1 MKIPSFKKL
10 FAVVLS
16 ALMLSSVFTLPL
28 SVNAAQIPDDS
39 GISVSVNDTFTD
51 ENGIVYTFTNN
62 SGVKNKKSAWIITG
76 HNGTTSDLKYIYW
89 NKNGYDTIIIG
100 ESAFRDNLVLNTMDV
115 PNSIYRID
123 DYAFYGCSNLTL
135 IRLERPYENDKLET
149 IGKYAFAYCDS
160 LKYTD
165 LNKYTNIISE
175 YAFLGCTNLEEV
187 SSSTKS
193 IGKGAF
199 SGCEKLTEV
208 SFSNS
213 LTELGSYAFEDCESL
228 SYIKIP
234 SKVTNIKDGTFSG
247 CTSLANIEIPNTVTS
262 ISDTAFEGCEN
273 LVIHGYAGSAA
284 EVFANK
290 NGFDF
295 VEINN
300 NPSDFTYTL
309 LDNKTAQITGYTGN
323 NTKITIPTSIDGH
336 IVTSIGYQS
345 FYNNTN
351 IESVIIP
358 NTITEIRMMAFANNT
373 NLSSV
378 KFGKNVK
385 AIDKSVFKGCTKLS
399 QISIPNDR
407 IDIATGS
414 FSDTAYYKDS
424 NNWTDGGFYV
434 GRHLVEIKDKSVK
447 TFKIKSSTISISSD
461 VFRNSSYLSEI
472 EIPNRV
478 QKIKSNTFSDC
489 VNLSKVTIIN
499 GVKVIGDEAF
509 KNCKSLN
516 EIIIPDSV
524 YKINDSAFEGC
535 KNLVKAKLSNNLS
548 VISKYLFKNCSSLND
563 ISIPDGVKTIN
574 KLAFENCIGLTQI
587 TIPVTEIGNYA
598 FMNCSNLTQITIP
611 DSVTE
616 IGSYAFIN
624 CTSLAQII
632 IPNSVTEI
640 GTSAFANCTSLAQ
653 FTLSYSVTKIRAS
666 VFANCTSL
674 AQIIIPNSVTEIGA
688 SAFANCTSLAQITIP
703 NSVIKIGNSTFTN
716 CSALIQVTIPN
727 SVTEIGISAFKDCT
741 NLMNITFSNQIKR
754 ISYGLFNNC
763 INLSAFSIPYSVT
776 VIEPYAFLN
785 CKSLTKIT
793 VPKTVSSIGV
803 CALGYSDTSTKLEDF
818 AIYGYQLTAAEKYTI
833 DYQIKFVDLE
843 PGVIKNLSYTV
854 LPNGT
859 VKITDYTGI
868 KTILDIPDTLNGH
881 KVVAIG
887 QYAFNCCSNIEEV
900 TIPDSVKTIESNAF
914 LNCTKLRKVHIPD
927 SVTSIGYGAFLNCH
941 ALEDIEISDNLK
953 ALGSKCFISSVFYK
967 NKNNWENG
975 ALYLENYLI
984 AVDTTLAGNYSVK
997 KGTKLIADSAFIDCK
1012 NLTDIVLPKSLK
1024 TIDNNAFKNC
1034 TSLKNIT
1041 IPKNVTSISATAFT
1055 GCSNF
1060 TIYGSAGSFAETFAN
1075 QNNIPFVNI
1084 SGLSPVFEYNLLDN
1098 GTIAITKCISAE
1110 ENLTVPEVLDG
1121 YTVTAIGD
1129 NAFTGNTDITTL
1141 SFADSITSIGE
1152 HSFKDCDE
1160 LISVTIPKNITSI
1173 GYGAFYN
1180 CTELT
1185 DITLHDNINNLSANV
1200 FFNTGYYNNKNN
1212 WDNGVLYI
1220 DNYLIKADTTLE
1232 GKYSIK
1238 DGTKAIADSA
1248 FLNCENVVEI
1258 NVPESVERIGNV
1270 SFKGCSNL
1278 EKITLPVSVTDIK
1291 PNAFANDAFLTIYGY
1306 AGSFAEKYANEN
1318 GIEFVDITPVIYAIG
1333 DIDLDGDVT
1342 ILDVTLM
1349 QRYCADDVVLN
1360 DTQLSVADVD
1370 KNDSIDINDATA
1382 IQRLLVE

>member
-123 DYAFYGCSNLTL
+123 DYAFYSCSNLTRV
-135 IRLERPYENDKLET
+135 RLERPYESDKLET

-160 LKYTD
+160 LKYIPINTHA
-165 LNKYTNIISE
+165 NIISE
-175 YAFLGCTNLEEV
+175 YAFLGCTNLEQV
-187 SSSTKS
+187 NSSTKS

-199 SGCEKLTEV
+199 SGCKKLTEV
-208 SFSNS
+208 SFSDF

-262 ISDTAFEGCEN
+262 ISDTAFEGCDN

-323 NTKITIPTSIDGH
+323 NTQITIPTSIDGH

-424 NNWTDGGFYV
+424 NNWSDGGFYV

-461 VFRNSSYLSEI
+461 VFRNSSYLTEI

-489 VNLSKVTIIN
+489 VNLSKVKINN

-524 YKINDSAFEGC
+524 YKIGDSAFEGC
-535 KNLVKAKLSNNLS
+535 ENLAKATLSNNLS

-563 ISIPDGVKTIN
+563 IFIPNGVKAIN
-574 KLAFENCIGLTQI
+574 KLAFENCTGLTQV

-616 IGSYAFIN
+616 IGSYAFTN

-653 FTLSYSVTKIRAS
+653 ISIPNSVIKIGISTFTNCSALTQVT
-666 VFANCTSL
+666 
-674 AQIIIPNSVTEIGA
+674 IPNSVTEIGA
-688 SAFANCTSLAQITIP
+688 SAFENCISLTTVTFSNIIKVISKSIFKNCTS
-703 NSVIKIGNSTFTN
+703 
-716 CSALIQVTIPN
+716 
-727 SVTEIGISAFKDCT
+727 
-741 NLMNITFSNQIKR
+741 
-754 ISYGLFNNC
+754 
-763 INLSAFSIPYSVT
+763 LSAFSIPNSVT
-776 VIEPYAFLN
+776 AIEPYAFSN

-818 AIYGYQLTAAEKYTI
+818 TIYGYELTAAEKYAI

-843 PGVIKNLSYTV
+843 PGVIKDLSYTV

-859 VKITDYTGI
+859 AKIIDYSGI
-868 KTILDIPDTLNGH
+868 KNTLVIPDTINGY
-881 KVVAIG
+881 KVTVIG
-887 QYAFNCCSNIEEV
+887 KSAFSWCTDLKDV
-900 TIPDSVKTIESNAF
+900 TIPDGVKTIETDAF
-914 LNCTKLRKVHIPD
+914 ISCHELRKIHIPN
-927 SVTSIGYGAFLNCH
+927 SVTSIGYNAFRNCPT
-941 ALEDIEISDNLK
+941 LVDIDISDNLV
-953 ALGSKCFISSVFYK
+953 FIGANSFTKTAYY
-967 NKNNWENG
+967 NDRNNWDNG
-975 ALYLENYLI
+975 SLYLENYLI
-984 AVDTTLAGNYSVK
+984 TVDTTLAGKYNVK
-997 KGTKLIADSAFIDCK
+997 NDTKLIADSAFINCNK
-1012 NLTDIVLPKSLK
+1012 ITEILLPNSLK
-1024 TIDNNAFKNC
+1024 TIGNNAFKNC
-1034 TSLKNIT
+1034 YGLKAIT

-1055 GCSNF
+1055 DCSNF

-1084 SGLSPVFEYNLLDN
+1084 SGQSPVFEYNLLDN
-1098 GTIAITKCISAE
+1098 GTIEITRCISAE
-1110 ENLTVPEVLDG
+1110 ENLTVPAKYNG
-1121 YTVTAIGD
+1121 HTVTAVGD
-1129 NAFTGNTDITTL
+1129 NAFTGNTNITTL
-1141 SFADSITSIGE
+1141 SFADSITSIGAYA
-1152 HSFKDCDE
+1152 FKDCDE
-1160 LISVTIPKNITSI
+1160 LISVTIPKNIKYI
-1173 GYGAFYN
+1173 DYGAFYN
-1180 CTELT
+1180 CAELT

-1306 AGSFAEKYANEN
+1306 ARSFAEKYANEN

-1333 DIDLDGDVT
+1333 DIELDGDVT